1 MFSPFLAVQKLSS
14 RYPHLDDRLKAVPLE
29 PNRDKQLKE
38 ESWEYKNMNAPGNS
52 KYKQVIR
59 GRGAARPKGKWPKG
73 VSSSVS
79 ESGKK
84 SVKHSQTLTQALEMQ
99 HGEGTYG
106 QKHVRGPRTLRKR
119 RTKTKI
125 AQETLTDS
133 FGERTNVRIVSRIS
147 RNSSGDVD
155 KVANANMEAMEE
167 QSNSLDDAMDSD
179 DNVPETSSYQFGKW
193 DKGYSLPGQG
203 MNNDAMEM
211 SDVDGD
217 ESEDDENG
225 NNNNNN
231 NTNIENVEEED
242 LGINDYDS
250 DRPGDEQSDEE
261 GSDSVVFGD
270 YSD

>member
-1 MFSPFLAVQKLSS
+1 M
-14 RYPHLDDRLKAVPLE
+14 DDRLKAVPLE

-52 KYKQVIR
+52 KFKQVIR
-59 GRGAARPKGKWPKG
+59 GRGSARPKGKWPKG
-73 VSSSVS
+73 ASSSVS

-84 SVKHSQTLTQALEMQ
+84 SLKHGQTLTQALVMQ
-99 HGEGTYG
+99 QGEGTYG

-119 RTKTKI
+119 RTENKI
-125 AQETLTDS
+125 AQETLADS

-155 KVANANMEAMEE
+155 KVANAKMEAMEG

-179 DNVPETSSYQFGKW
+179 DNAPETSSYQFGKW
-193 DKGYSLPGQG
+193 ETGYSLPRKGID
-203 MNNDAMEM
+203 NDAMEV

-217 ESEDDENG
+217 DSEDDENG
-225 NNNNNN
+225 NNN
-231 NTNIENVEEED
+231 IENLEED
-242 LGINDYDS
+242 LGVNDYDS
-250 DRPGDEQSDEE
+250 YRPGDEQSDDEE
-261 GSDSVVFGD
+261 GSDSVVSGD